1 MIPLTSS
8 TSSAG
13 PVVNSLHVVKDLMSD
28 TVILTAGD
36 GNGGMVEDGLE
47 MSTENSD
54 SKTKILKKFVGGD
67 NLKDQNSTMLHI
79 LKG

>member
-1 MIPLTSS
+1 
-8 TSSAG
+8 
-13 PVVNSLHVVKDLMSD
+13 
-28 TVILTAGD
+28 
-36 GNGGMVEDGLE
+36 MVEDGLE